1 MRRRWRRSTASAFG
15 LGLFW
20 ATVGTATIV
29 GLHFAFAPPGPDQ
42 AAAEQEGA
50 TVARLARWTRQVL
63 AAAPED
69 HAAAT
74 TERELASQR
83 DVTPAPVAPA
93 PVTEL
98 TIAQPRIARVQ
109 ADADAHR
116 VLTRSIQQELRRVGC
131 YQGAIDGNWS
141 DSTRGAMM
149 AFNDRLN
156 AKLPSSAPDYI
167 LLTMLQGHSGNACSG
182 APQGGVQSAARPSEK
197 LKAPL
202 RSANAGAQ
210 PAAPQSAPAQRSTP
224 PSDRTAR
231 ESAPESWSTSV
242 ISVPAASG
250 RATEPRATATS
261 GEPGAPGVKAAAVSP
276 SPTGSRPAGTEAA
289 MYAPQA
295 VAAPPPA
302 LPGRMAIGAPIDREV
317 SPPQFSE
324 TGRVSTA
331 LAPLP
336 LEAVP
341 QSPPVS
347 QPAIQPQP
355 RPRVVR
361 QQRDGGESGGRRSG
375 GGSDRPR
382 TPNVFARTNNHSP

>member
-29 GLHFAFAPPGPDQ
+29 GLHFAYAPPGPDQ
-42 AAAEQEGA
+42 AAAEQEGV

-63 AAAPED
+63 AAAQEDQSAAPAQPE
-69 HAAAT
+69 
-74 TERELASQR
+74 
-83 DVTPAPVAPA
+83 VGPVPVATA

-109 ADADAHR
+109 ADPDANR

-141 DSTRGAMM
+141 DSTRDAMM
-149 AFNDRLN
+149 AFNERLN

-167 LLTMLQGHSGNACSG
+167 LLTMLQGHPGSACNG
-182 APQGGVQSAARPSEK
+182 APQGGSRTAARPSEK
-197 LKAPL
+197 TKAPL
-202 RSANAGAQ
+202 RSANSGAL
-210 PAAPQSAPAQRSTP
+210 PTTAQSAPAQRAATVA
-224 PSDRTAR
+224 DRAVR
-231 ESAPESWSTSV
+231 ESWNTTV
-242 ISVPAASG
+242 VSVPTAG
-250 RATEPRATATS
+250 EPGTEPRATSTS
-261 GEPGAPGVKAAAVSP
+261 GEPGIKAAAISP
-276 SPTGSRPAGTEAA
+276 VPTGTRAAAPAGTEAA

-302 LPGRMAIGAPIDREV
+302 LPGRMAVGAPVDREISLPHV
-317 SPPQFSE
+317 SE

-336 LEAVP
+336 EAAVP
-341 QSPPVS
+341 QPAPIA
-347 QPAIQPQP
+347 QPAIPQQP
-355 RPRVVR
+355 RPRVAR
-361 QQRDGGESGGRRSG
+361 QQRDGSDSSGGRGSG

-382 TPNVFARTNNHSP
+382 TQNVFARTNSHSP